1 MKRLFT
7 TVFATISVLALAS
20 AAGAGV
26 TLGDSGVAP
35 ATAPAD
41 AAATP
46 AVTGPVGDVSG
57 QDAVAAPSVAL
68 SVAPD
73 ASRPADLRFNDK
85 MVDNG
90 VPRAAKTAYIDP
102 PNVFANAVTDPET
115 WALLMVGFVAVGA
128 PVYGS
133 LSRPKPDL

>member
-26 TLGDSGVAP
+26 TLSDSGATP

-46 AVTGPVGDVSG
+46 GATGSVGDVSG
-57 QDAVAAPSVAL
+57 QDAAPSIAL
-68 SVAPD
+68 STPD
-73 ASRPADLRFNDK
+73 ASRPSDLHFSDK

-102 PNVFANAVTDPET
+102 PNAFANAVTDPGT
-115 WALLMVGFVAVGA
+115 WAFLVVGLVAVGA

-133 LSRPKPDL
+133 LSRPKQDF